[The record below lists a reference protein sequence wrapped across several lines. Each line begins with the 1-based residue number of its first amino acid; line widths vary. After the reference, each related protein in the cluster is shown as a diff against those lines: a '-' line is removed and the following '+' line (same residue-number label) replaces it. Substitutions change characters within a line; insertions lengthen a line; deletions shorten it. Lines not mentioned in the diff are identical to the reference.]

1 MRLLYLWLQTLLQF
15 AFSKRFTPR
24 ACRTHFVS
32 RPFPAP
38 TPTPAQLWDTATGEA
53 TKSYVGHSAPVHC
66 VIFAKDGARIVSA
79 SRDHT
84 LKVGQRCPDT
94 PLSLPSS
101 WGCADRDKAYRNTT
115 ISTTPSAFLMPDE
128 TGWKCTQM
136 VHIFVPFFSRG
147 RERKL
152 SFNPPVKR
160 QEVVACLFPDSAPQ
174 VWDTETKED
183 LHTLIGHTNTIYC
196 CAVYNNLILSCSSDG
211 NLKASPPTR
220 QTLGCSTETQRKC
233 SFICGPPRKRGHIF

>member
-136 VHIFVPFFSRG
+136 VHVFCSLFFKGKGKEIVLQPTSETAG
-147 RERKL
+147 SGCL
-152 SFNPPVKR
+152 S
-160 QEVVACLFPDSAPQ
+160 
-174 VWDTETKED
+174 
-183 LHTLIGHTNTIYC
+183 
-196 CAVYNNLILSCSSDG
+196 
-211 NLKASPPTR
+211 ASGFRATGVGYGD
-220 QTLGCSTETQRKC
+220 QG
-233 SFICGPPRKRGHIF
+233 GPPHPHRPHQHHLLLRRLQQFDPLLLLRRQPEGIPSHTPNPRLFHGNPTQVLVHMWTTS